1 MRLRSCFALRACA
14 SALLSCARAFVHMRV
29 IEFGIYYE
37 KSLTLVDIRTLLETH
52 LFEIAL
58 DSGMHLHELL
68 RTDATHI
75 FTIYVDIGS
84 LHRLDFHNRQ
94 RSLLR
99 LGFKQEIQSGTH
111 NQNYQYDY
119 KPRFLCTGH
128 RSLDLL
134 KAAFAEQ
141 PFLKSL
147 CS

>member
-1 MRLRSCFALRACA
+1 MFCLARLRLRFVE
-14 SALLSCARAFVHMRV
+14 LRTGFVHMRV

-141 PFLKSL
+141 PF
-147 CS
+147 